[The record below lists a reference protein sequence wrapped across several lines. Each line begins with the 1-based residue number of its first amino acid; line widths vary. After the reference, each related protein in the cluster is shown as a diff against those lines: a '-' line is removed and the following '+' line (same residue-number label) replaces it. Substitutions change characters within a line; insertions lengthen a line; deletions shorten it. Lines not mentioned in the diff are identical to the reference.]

1 MTEYLDS
8 CLHVKVERGGGVGS
22 PTAPQ
27 EPVQLVHI
35 LQLGVAVEKQ
45 SGVGSWRLTLQ
56 AHQSIN
62 QSINQSVCVSCF

>member
-27 EPVQLVHI
+27 ELVQLVHV

-45 SGVGSWRLTLQ
+45 SGV
-56 AHQSIN
+56 
-62 QSINQSVCVSCF
+62 VS